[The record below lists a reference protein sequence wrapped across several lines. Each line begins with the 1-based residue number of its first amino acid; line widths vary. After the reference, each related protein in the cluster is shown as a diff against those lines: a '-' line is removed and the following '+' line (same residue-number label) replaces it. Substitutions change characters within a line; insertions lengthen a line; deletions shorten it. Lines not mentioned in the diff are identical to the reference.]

1 MAKEQIIK
9 TGQITLPRI
18 IFLVLTGG
26 LAFLSVTGGDIGLNI
41 GYWGL
46 TLLLAGLL
54 FLVAIDYGVNID
66 KGEVKSAPAEA
77 QPAEVQ
83 AVAQGEI
90 SDATRP
96 KRRANRSAKRRR

>member
-26 LAFLSVTGGDIGLNI
+26 LAFLSVTGGNIGLNI

-46 TLLLAGLL
+46 TLLLSGLL
-54 FLVAIDYGVNID
+54 FLVAIDYGVDID
-66 KGEVKSAPAEA
+66 KVEAKSAPAVA
-77 QPAEVQ
+77 QPAAERV
-83 AVAQGEI
+83 VAQAEI
-90 SDATRP
+90 ADASRP
-96 KRRANRSAKRRR
+96 KRRTSRPAKRRR